1 MASGAEPLAERVVSE
16 FDRERPDE
24 PSRVSPLPEDVTG
37 AGAPEPWYSP
47 VEPEPVPEQS
57 GPLGQEAAIP
67 PHGEDGATRHDDAL
81 SRSSTPLVPAPSE
94 PTETRYGVAI
104 LGAALAAVAA
114 GIVWGLLVKMRG
126 GELAPAPILV
136 GLVVGLMT
144 RFFGGGEGRD
154 SGGLHAIAAVFTLVG
169 VLIGKY
175 LTFVYLYAETIPGDP
190 TTPPGP
196 NGASVIST
204 DTFRLFLEN
213 LGLSFSAI
221 DGLWILVG
229 LATAMLALVPSEEPA
244 AQPRHRDSHNPVD
257 KVTGGLPEP
266 LRVAAD
272 WIITIVGAIAIV
284 LLVKQFAIN
293 PYRIP
298 SSSMEPTLHC
308 ARSGVDG
315 GCEARFSDRILANRF
330 VYHLHN
336 PRRGD
341 IIVFNVPEK
350 ALAQCNAD
358 GVFVKRL
365 IGLPGETIA
374 VRAVKGR
381 SYVFING
388 RKLNEP
394 YIEAARRGDDTFP
407 AHKIPADHYFM
418 MGDNRKASCD
428 SRRWGTVPRGNIIG
442 KVFAT
447 YWPPGRI
454 SLH

>member
-1 MASGAEPLAERVVSE
+1 VSE
-16 FDRERPDE
+16 RDWENPDE
-24 PSRVSPLPEDVTG
+24 PPRRPEATPAVASPSQDPALPPPSTPEDGDVSWRPAAAAPASDDEPGPAPTG
-37 AGAPEPWYSP
+37 AAGS
-47 VEPEPVPEQS
+47 
-57 GPLGQEAAIP
+57 
-67 PHGEDGATRHDDAL
+67 
-81 SRSSTPLVPAPSE
+81 SE
-94 PTETRYGVAI
+94 PPAEQAPGAAHTRYGTAI

-114 GIVWGLLVKMRG
+114 GVAWGLLVKLRG
-126 GELAPAPILV
+126 GELDAAPVLV
-136 GLVVGLMT
+136 GLVVGLAT

-154 SGGLHAIAAVFTLVG
+154 SGGLHAIAAAFTLVG

-175 LTFVYLYAETIPGDP
+175 LTFAYVYAETIPTEATTQP
-190 TTPPGP
+190 TPIDTG
-196 NGASVIST
+196 VVST
-204 DTFRLFLEN
+204 DTLRLFVEN
-213 LGLSFSAI
+213 LGLSFGAM
-221 DGLWILVG
+221 DGLWVLIG
-229 LATAMLALVPSEEPA
+229 LATAMLALVPSEEA
-244 AQPRHRDSHNPVD
+244 QAQPRHRDSHNPVD
-257 KVTGGLPEP
+257 KVTRGLPEP

-308 ARSGVDG
+308 ARAGGDG

-341 IIVFNVPEK
+341 IIVFNVPKK
-350 ALAQCNAD
+350 ALAECNAD

-374 VRAVKGR
+374 VRTINDKG
-381 SYVFING
+381 YVFING

-394 YIEAARRGDDTFP
+394 YIEAARRGDESFGP
-407 AHKIPADHYFM
+407 KKIPAGQYFM

>member
-1 MASGAEPLAERVVSE
+1 MAVV
-16 FDRERPDE
+16 
-24 PSRVSPLPEDVTG
+24 
-37 AGAPEPWYSP
+37 
-47 VEPEPVPEQS
+47 
-57 GPLGQEAAIP
+57 
-67 PHGEDGATRHDDAL
+67 
-81 SRSSTPLVPAPSE
+81 
-94 PTETRYGVAI
+94 
-104 LGAALAAVAA
+104 GAALAAVAA
-114 GIVWGLLVKMRG
+114 GIAWGLLVKLRG
-126 GELAPAPILV
+126 GELDPAPILV

-175 LTFVYLYAETIPGDP
+175 LTFVYLYAETIPTEP
-190 TTPPGP
+190 TVQPSPID
-196 NGASVIST
+196 ASVLST

-213 LGLSFSAI
+213 LGLSFSAV

-229 LATAMLALVPSEEPA
+229 LATAMLALVPSEEA
-244 AQPRHRDSHNPVD
+244 EAKQRHRDSHNPVD

-284 LLVKQFAIN
+284 LIVKQFAIN

-308 ARSGVDG
+308 ARSGGDG

-330 VYHLHN
+330 VYHLHD

-341 IIVFNVPEK
+341 IIVFNVPKK
-350 ALAQCNAD
+350 ALAECNAD

-374 VRAVKGR
+374 VRVIKGK

-388 RKLNEP
+388 RKLNEA
-394 YIEAARRGDDTFP
+394 YIEGARRGDESYEP
-407 AHKIPADHYFM
+407 RKIPAGHYFM

-428 SRRWGTVPRGNIIG
+428 SRRWGTVPRANIIG